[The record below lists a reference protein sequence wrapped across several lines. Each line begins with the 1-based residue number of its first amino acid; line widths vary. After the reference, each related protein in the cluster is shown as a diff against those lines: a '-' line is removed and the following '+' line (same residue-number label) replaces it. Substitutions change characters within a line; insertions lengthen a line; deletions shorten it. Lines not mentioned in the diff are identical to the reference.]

1 MFVIKRDQV
10 FSGVVNKFFYL
21 TSFATLSKNLLVM
34 LEETIKSYFFIIVRA
49 LGVLKKASWVIRIS
63 WILDIAVKV

>member
-1 MFVIKRDQV
+1 M
-10 FSGVVNKFFYL
+10 NKFFYL

-49 LGVLKKASWVIRIS
+49 LGVLEKASWVIRIG

>member
-1 MFVIKRDQV
+1 M
-10 FSGVVNKFFYL
+10 NKFFYL
-21 TSFATLSKNLLVM
+21 TSLATLSKNLLVM

-49 LGVLKKASWVIRIS
+49 LGVLEKASWVIRIG